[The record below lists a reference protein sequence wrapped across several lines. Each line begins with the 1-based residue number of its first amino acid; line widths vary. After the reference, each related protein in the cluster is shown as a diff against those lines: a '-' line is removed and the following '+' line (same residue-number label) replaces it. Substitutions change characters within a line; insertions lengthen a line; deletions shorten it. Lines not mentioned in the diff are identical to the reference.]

1 MKNEEKQSDEMIHK
15 RYTVAVVDDEPVC
28 IRNLRQSLAVFPELT
43 LVGEAPKAEE
53 GIRLILEKTPD
64 LLFLDVELPGMSGVE
79 LLHSLQYRVTWPM
92 QVVFY
97 TSYQKYWLDALRG
110 SAFDYLLK
118 PYGHEEF
125 SLIIHRFFE
134 HATRQKDLKFLG
146 RKLSKLLPEKQIFMA
161 PDVTGYQLFH
171 INQIGYFTYINV
183 RRQWNATLSDGKQV
197 LLKRNTK
204 ADDILEASSSFVR
217 ISQRQIIN
225 LNYLCTIRGKACH
238 LIPPFDEEED
248 LCVSRNYMKTLQE
261 KFYQI

>member
-1 MKNEEKQSDEMIHK
+1 MIHK

-28 IRNLRQSLAVFPELT
+28 IGNLRQSVAAFPELT
-43 LVGEAPKAEE
+43 LVGEAQKAEE

-64 LLFLDVELPGMSGVE
+64 LLFLDVELPEMSGVE

-97 TSYQKYWLDALRG
+97 TSYQKYWLDALRE

-134 HATRQKDLKFLG
+134 HAARQKDLKFLD
-146 RKLSKLLPEKQIFMA
+146 RKFSELLPANQIFMV
-161 PDVTGYQLFH
+161 PDVTGYRLLH
-171 INQIGYFTYINV
+171 INQIGFFTYINAQ
-183 RRQWNATLSDGKQV
+183 RQWNAALTNGKQV
-197 LLKRNTK
+197 ALRRNTK
-204 ADDILEASSSFVR
+204 ADDILEASSSFVQ
-217 ISQRQIIN
+217 INQRQIIN
-225 LNYLCTIRGKACH
+225 LDYLSTIRGTTCR
-238 LIPPFDEEED
+238 LTPPFDGEKN